1 MIIECNVNDI
11 NQLNEMLAHFHVR
24 ITPMS
29 FLEDPFSIYLAYQS
43 HHEMLAFIHYS
54 VIYERAE
61 LNYIYVKPD
70 YRGGKVASLLMD
82 EMIKRCISKSV
93 QAITLEVRRGN
104 EAAIQLYKKYGFE
117 EISVRKNYYKDED
130 GIMMEKVLK

>member
-11 NQLNEMLAHFHVR
+11 NQLNEMLAHFQVR